1 MKRTVNVGMG
11 WSFHRKQGRTCP
23 GGKEGRAVIEE
34 VAASSCRVHAG
45 VTVIDRGGHSQL
57 PFCQELLDVMI
68 CYLLLWNKYPE
79 T

>member
-1 MKRTVNVGMG
+1 MLAWVGPSTESREG
-11 WSFHRKQGRTCP
+11 HVQ

-34 VAASSCRVHAG
+34 GAASSCEVHAG
-45 VTVIDRGGHSQL
+45 VTVTDRGHSQL